1 VARLRYWLP
10 VGAYG
15 GESAIRPGA
24 SVGWARRRRSA
35 QSRTA
40 AAYPGE
46 VELVERAR
54 SDGEAF
60 GQLYERYA
68 PLIYRFVHN
77 RMRDPEVAE
86 DVTSEVFYKA
96 LRAIDRYQQTGRP
109 FRAWL
114 YQIAVHTMAD
124 HLRRRRAVLDLDAA
138 GDQPD
143 RRPPVEDQVVQR
155 TEIDRI
161 WAAVATLN
169 DAQRTAISL
178 KLGQDM
184 HTADVAALMGRSEA
198 AVKLLVHRG
207 VASVRAQLAEPAAR
221 SRTSL
226 IES

>member
-1 VARLRYWLP
+1 

-24 SVGWARRRRSA
+24 SVGWARRRGSG
-35 QSRTA
+35 QPRTA
-40 AAYPGE
+40 EAFPGE
-46 VELVERAR
+46 VDLVERAR

-60 GQLYERYA
+60 GELYERYA

-77 RMRDPEVAE
+77 RMRDPELAE
-86 DVTSEVFYKA
+86 DLTSDVFYKA

-124 HLRRRRAVLDLDAA
+124 HLRRRRTVLDLEAA
-138 GDQPD
+138 GDQQD
-143 RRPPVEDQVVQR
+143 RRPPVEEQVVQR

-161 WAAVATLN
+161 WAAVAMLN

-178 KLGQDM
+178 KLGQDLR
-184 HTADVAALMGRSEA
+184 TADVAALMGRSEA

-207 VASVRAQLAEPAAR
+207 VASVRVRLAEQAAI
-221 SRTSL
+221 SGT
-226 IES
+226 ES